1 MPNPFTQVAIAVAIV
16 TIFTMLHIL
25 VQYISQ

>member
-1 MPNPFTQVAIAVAIV
+1 MPSPFTQIAIAMAVV